1 MISRAIAI
9 HTLGLRIYRKK
20 IAKFKTANIFV
31 GGSTAK
37 LANLNARQYFRVYC
51 ITLIIRVNFDHAWAE
66 HYPISLKLQLSANY
80 LNMVTNTS
88 QQSHCNSVI
97 VHMY

>member
-37 LANLNARQYFRVYC
+37 LAKLNARQYFRVYC
-51 ITLIIRVNFDHAWAE
+51 ITLIKFIIRVNFDHAWVE
-66 HYPISLKLQLSANY
+66 HYP
-80 LNMVTNTS
+80 VTLTALP
-88 QQSHCNSVI
+88 
-97 VHMY
+97 